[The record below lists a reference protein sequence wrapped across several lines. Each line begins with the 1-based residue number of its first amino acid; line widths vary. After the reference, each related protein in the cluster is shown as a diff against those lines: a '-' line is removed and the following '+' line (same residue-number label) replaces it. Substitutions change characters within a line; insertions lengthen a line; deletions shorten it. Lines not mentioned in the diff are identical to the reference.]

1 MYCAVGLWNSFFI
14 ILYSVFGVS
23 RLMRWSTR
31 STEEIFAIFI
41 SIAFAV
47 DASRDALV
55 GKLSSPVSETE
66 RKVSESL
73 VDEKLVLSFSH

>member
-14 ILYSVFGVS
+14 LLYSVFGVS

-47 DASRDALV
+47 DASRDALS
-55 GKLSSPVSETE
+55 GKT
-66 RKVSESL
+66 R
-73 VDEKLVLSFSH
+73 